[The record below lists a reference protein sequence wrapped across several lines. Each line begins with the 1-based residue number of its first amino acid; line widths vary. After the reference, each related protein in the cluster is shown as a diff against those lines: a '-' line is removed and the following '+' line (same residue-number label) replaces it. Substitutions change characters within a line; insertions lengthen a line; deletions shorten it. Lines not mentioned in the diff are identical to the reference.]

1 MSNKLYNVA
10 IYTRSEI
17 LQLRNVSCDDNGF
30 AWFFKNK
37 TTKEIWIVQK
47 CEILMLHFVEIDS
60 EEEAK

>member
-17 LQLRNVSCDDNGF
+17 LQLRNVSCDDNGIT
-30 AWFFKNK
+30 WFFKNK
-37 TTKEIWIVQK
+37 TTKEIWIVPK

-60 EEEAK
+60 KEEAK